1 MRVLIMCDMEG
12 VSGIVTWDQVGGGK
26 AGYPEGRELY
36 TAEVNAAV
44 RGAARA
50 GATEIIVIDG
60 HNAGGDWRYNSLLK
74 GMLDPACDYVAHH
87 TWTHYR
93 EPLEQGADACLMVG
107 YHARNNTPD
116 GVLNHTIS
124 FSQCRNL
131 WFNNDL
137 VGEIGVNAALCGHY
151 GCPVLMVTGDVAA
164 CREATELVGAGLKTV
179 AVKRGLSKFSARQIA
194 PQRARTMIEAC
205 AYEALQDLNA
215 VAPYVPSSPV
225 TITAEFGHTD
235 VMMAYT
241 PRHDVELDLPAEK
254 VIGRGDTWLE
264 AWDKI
269 WPWENMPVQ

>member
-1 MRVLIMCDMEG
+1 MRILIMCDMEG

-26 AGYPEGRELY
+26 AGYPEGRQLY

-44 RGAARA
+44 RGAAKA

-74 GMLDPACDYVAHH
+74 DMLDPACEYVAHH

-124 FSQCRNL
+124 PYQCQNL
-131 WFNNDL
+131 WFNDEL

-151 GCPVLMVTGDVAA
+151 GCPVLLMTGDVAV
-164 CREATELVGAGLKTV
+164 CREATELLGDGLTTV
-179 AVKRGLSKFSARQIA
+179 KVKRGLSKFSARQIA
-194 PQRARTMIEAC
+194 PQRARQMIEEAAC
-205 AYEALQDLNA
+205 QTLQNLSA
-215 VAPYVPSSPV
+215 VPPYVPASPV
-225 TITAEFGHTD
+225 TITVEVGNSDAMLRCVPGENI
-235 VMMAYT
+235 
-241 PRHDVELDLPAEK
+241 ELDQSANK
-254 VIGRGDTWLE
+254 IYSRADDWLT
-264 AWDKI
+264 AWDQI
-269 WPWENMPVQ
+269 WPW